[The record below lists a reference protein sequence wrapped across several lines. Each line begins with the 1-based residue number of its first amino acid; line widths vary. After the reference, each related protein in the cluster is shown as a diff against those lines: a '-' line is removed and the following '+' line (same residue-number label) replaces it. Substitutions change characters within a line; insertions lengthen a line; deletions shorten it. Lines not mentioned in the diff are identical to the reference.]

1 MNHPSSPS
9 GSLPRPN
16 IAAWVGLDWA
26 DQQHQVCLYDVA
38 TSQVESSRLE
48 QSAEALQEWLGQL
61 RARYG
66 GAKVAI
72 VLEQSRGPVLY
83 GLMSCDFVV
92 LYPVN
97 PESLA
102 NYRKAFFPSGAKS
115 DPSDAALLMEMVRK
129 NPERFRLWM
138 PGDAETRSLQ
148 LLTEG
153 RRKLVNQKTSLTN
166 QLTSLLKGYY
176 PQALE
181 WAGELDSEQ
190 ACDFLEKWPTLAD
203 LQKAKPARLR
213 QFYLRSGRPRP
224 DRLEQR
230 LQQIR
235 QALPLTSDPA
245 VVLSGSMMVQ
255 ALVAQ
260 LRPLLAAIAQFD
272 QQIAL
277 LFRKHPDR
285 PLFESLPGAGAVLAP
300 RLLAAFGAD
309 RDRFQSAIEMQQL
322 SGIAPVTEKSGSLEW
337 VHWRLACPKFLRQ
350 TFQEFADHSR
360 KYCDWAK
367 AYYQQQRTRGKKHQ
381 AAVRSLAY
389 KWIRIMFRCWKDHR
403 PYDSGI
409 YLSALS
415 DRRSPL
421 LASIMALPKSAQ

>member
-102 NYRKAFFPSGAKS
+102 NYRKAFFPSGAKC

-213 QFYLRSGRPRP
+213 PLRAASSGPAGATPAANPTSAAAHLGSGRG
-224 DRLEQR
+224 
-230 LQQIR
+230 
-235 QALPLTSDPA
+235 A
-245 VVLSGSMMVQ
+245 V
-255 ALVAQ
+255 
-260 LRPLLAAIAQFD
+260 RFHD
-272 QQIAL
+272 
-277 LFRKHPDR
+277 
-285 PLFESLPGAGAVLAP
+285 GAGPSRSAP
-300 RLLAAFGAD
+300 AFVG
-309 RDRFQSAIEMQQL
+309 
-322 SGIAPVTEKSGSLEW
+322 G
-337 VHWRLACPKFLRQ
+337 H
-350 TFQEFADHSR
+350 
-360 KYCDWAK
+360 
-367 AYYQQQRTRGKKHQ
+367 RT
-381 AAVRSLAY
+381 VRSTDCPA
-389 KWIRIMFRCWKDHR
+389 F
-403 PYDSGI
+403 PQAS
-409 YLSALS
+409 
-415 DRRSPL
+415 RSSPV
-421 LASIMALPKSAQ
+421 